1 MNQDEIMGFLPY
13 TKPFLFVDYL
23 MGFWKAKSTGKPLFV
38 TREQARFFRNYR
50 WKKMKEKLF

>member
-1 MNQDEIMGFLPY
+1 MRKG
-13 TKPFLFVDYL
+13 KPFLFVDYL